1 VREVLTVAGA
11 LSSRTTAGGTAPS
24 EVANQLKNLTA
35 KNADFIK
42 LMSSQRAAFS
52 GMMSA

>member
-1 VREVLTVAGA
+1 VAGA

-24 EVANQLKNLTA
+24 EVTKQLKDLSAQNSEYA
-35 KNADFIK
+35 KSI
-42 LMSSQRAAFS
+42 SSRTAAFS